1 MPLRLASGPWIGRL
15 TGVLILL
22 ACTMSDVRA
31 QSAAD
36 SPQTPDGFDL
46 QGHRGAR
53 GLVPEN
59 TIPSFRRA
67 LELGVTTLEMDV
79 VLAADG
85 TVVVSHEPWMM
96 REKCRA
102 PDGTLIPAGDSRS
115 HNVYDMAYD
124 RVAAYDCGRTLGD
137 FPEQEAVS
145 APKPRLRD
153 VVEMAE
159 AYAADHER
167 GPVFYNVEI
176 KSRPDWEGT
185 FQPEPGPYTR
195 QVLAAVRA
203 AGVAP
208 RTTIQSFDPRI
219 LEAAHRQSDGV
230 RLAFLVGESG
240 DEGME
245 KNLGRLSF
253 APDVYSPS
261 AALVDEALVTAV
273 HDRGLQL
280 VPWTVNDS
288 AAMRRLIRLGVDGL
302 ITDYPD
308 RARTVLGA
316 AIEGG
321 DT

>member
-1 MPLRLASGPWIGRL
+1 
-15 TGVLILL
+15 
-22 ACTMSDVRA
+22 MSDVRA
-31 QSAAD
+31 QSSAD
-36 SPQTPDGFDL
+36 ASRSPDGFDL

-67 LELGVTTLEMDV
+67 LDLGVTTLELDV

-102 PDGTLIPAGDSRS
+102 PDGDPIPDGASRS
-115 HNVYDMAYD
+115 HNLYELSYD
-124 RVAAYDCGRTLGD
+124 RIAAYDCGRTLSD

-159 AYAADHER
+159 AYGADHER
-167 GPVFYNVEI
+167 DPVFYNVEI

-185 FQPEPGPYTR
+185 FQPEPDDYVR
-195 QVLAAVRA
+195 RVLAAVTET
-203 AGVAP
+203 GVAP

-219 LEAAHRQSDGV
+219 VEAAHRQNDVV
-230 RLAFLVGESG
+230 RLAFLIGEGG
-240 DEGME
+240 DEGLE
-245 KNLGRLSF
+245 QNLAQLSF
-253 APDVYSPS
+253 TPDVYSPN
-261 AALVDEALVTAV
+261 AALVNEALVTAV
-273 HDRGLQL
+273 HDRGLRL
-280 VPWTVNDS
+280 VPWTVNDP

-308 RARTVLGA
+308 RAQTVLNSA
-316 AIEGG
+316 TEE
-321 DT
+321 